1 MKIPESKPMQ
11 MSVETE
17 TVMNVSQV
25 QISGSCSKKPSSEAL
40 KTKKTNSKK
49 KKISVPNVITSKSAM
64 FAARVASAVDQDSND
79 EESENFVYESVN
91 SPYDEDSQHSPSN
104 SIRSLQA
111 CNLPLEML
119 PPINHVSHYG
129 ATSSNGVSLGASNWS
144 PKIVPKR
151 SAKFSSIPAATA
163 ATDIKNMSPTAATRG
178 LASQMPNHLSN
189 TKTHLLQK
197 DNNQPW
203 HTHHSRFL
211 SENLSKSDSFSTSN
225 SRYFLSKR
233 LFILLLLAGIFLF
246 LLLYI
251 FYMPDLI

>member
-25 QISGSCSKKPSSEAL
+25 QISGSCSKKPSFEAL
-40 KTKKTNSKK
+40 KSKKNSSKK
-49 KKISVPNVITSKSAM
+49 KKVSVPNVITSKSAM

-91 SPYDEDSQHSPSN
+91 SPFDEDSQHSPSN

-129 ATSSNGVSLGASNWS
+129 ATCSNGTSLGATNWS

-151 SAKFSSIPAATA
+151 SAKFSSIPAAA
-163 ATDIKNMSPTAATRG
+163 STDLKNMSPTATTRG
-178 LASQMPNHLSN
+178 LATHFPNHIPS

-197 DNNQPW
+197 DNSQSW
-203 HTHHSRFL
+203 HSHHSRFL
-211 SENLSKSDSFSTSN
+211 SETLSKSDSSPTSY

-246 LLLYI
+246 LLSYVY
-251 FYMPDLI
+251 YMLDFI